1 MTTLPD
7 WEPVVL
13 TRAQTRLWPAATNGQ
28 QYRVSLWLP
37 SGPAPEGGFPVVVV
51 LDANAMFVSFT
62 EAVARMSRRVD
73 ATGIVPTAVVGIA
86 HAEEDLYV
94 DALRRRDY
102 TNGPQGGGTPHGGA
116 DAFLSF
122 ILDEVLPA
130 LQAEAPLSASRRTL
144 FGHSL
149 GGFFTLHAL
158 SARPAEFELFA
169 AISPSVWWDE
179 AGIRER
185 LSRLDHPQVRSFLCV
200 GEWEGEVPPW
210 QRSAP
215 GYAELVERR
224 AQRGMLAN
232 AESVGALLRERLGE
246 ARAAFHLFPGE
257 DHASVVMIATQRV
270 LRFASVPSLGG

>member
-1 MTTLPD
+1 MSTLPD

-13 TRAQTRLWPAATNGQ
+13 PQARSRLWRAGSNGQ

-37 SGPAPEGGFPVVVV
+37 AGTPPPGGFPVVCV
-51 LDANAMFVSFT
+51 LDANAMFASFT
-62 EAVARMSRRVD
+62 EAVARMSRRTD
-73 ATGIVPTAVVGIA
+73 ATGILPTAVIGIA
-86 HAEEDLYV
+86 HDEADLYV

-102 TNGPQGGGTPHGGA
+102 TNGPQGGGVAHGGA

-122 ILDEVLPA
+122 IVDELLPA
-130 LQAEAPLSASRRTL
+130 LEAEAPLSPSRRTL

-149 GGFFTLHAL
+149 GGFFALHAL
-158 SARPAEFELFA
+158 ASRPADFGLFA

-179 AGIRER
+179 ASVHER
-185 LSRLDHPQVRSFLCV
+185 LSRLDHPTVRSFLCV

-215 GYAELVERR
+215 GHAELVERR
-224 AQRGMLAN
+224 AQRRMLAN
-232 AESVGALLRERLGE
+232 TESVAALLRERLGE

-270 LRFASVPSLGG
+270 LRFASAPGLTA